1 MYPNQM
7 LSLSGIILDFADD
20 WEVSHLGTAIGSVV
34 VVASMRQLLASLWPA
49 YAQSSNAANKQVTP
63 SYLSYSVELELSE
76 SCTT

>member
-7 LSLSGIILDFADD
+7 LSLSEIILDFADD

-34 VVASMRQLLASLWPA
+34 VVASMRQLLASRWPA

-63 SYLSYSVELELSE
+63 SYLSYSVELELSK
-76 SCTT
+76 SCTA